1 MSVAPGEALVELS
14 GVGKAYRTGEVEV
27 PVLHGVELLIR
38 AGDYVAIMGRSGSG
52 KSTLMHIIGLLDQ
65 PSIGSYRFEGREVGQ
80 LGDDERSHLRGQAI
94 GFVFQRFH
102 LIPNLDVLA
111 NVELPMRYQ
120 RVPRALYRERA
131 TELLDRGRAR
141 PPPAPPAD
149 AALRRRAAARGHRPL
164 AGQPSRCL
172 LLADEPT
179 GNLDTSAHAQIMG
192 LFSELRRELG
202 LTVVLVTHDPGVGRA
217 AERCIDVIDGRCHDR
232 GERAL
237 A

>member
-65 PSIGSYRFEGREVGQ
+65 PTTGSYRFEGREVGQ

-131 TELLDRGRAR
+131 TELLAR
-141 PPPAPPAD
+141 VG
-149 AALRRRAAARGHRPL
+149 LGHRLGHRPTQL
-164 AGQPSRCL
+164 SGGEQQRVAIARSLVNRPRL

>member
-1 MSVAPGEALVELS
+1 MSAVPGAPLVELG

-27 PVLHGVELLIR
+27 PVLQDVELTIR
-38 AGDYVAIMGRSGSG
+38 AGEYMAIMGRSGSG

-65 PSIGSYRFEGREVGQ
+65 PSTGSYRFEGREVGN

-131 TELLDRGRAR
+131 TELLAR
-141 PPPAPPAD
+141 VG
-149 AALRRRAAARGHRPL
+149 LSHRLGHRPTQL
-164 AGQPSRCL
+164 SGGEQQRVAIARALVNRPRL

-192 LFSELRRELG
+192 LFSELRAELG